1 MNNDLRQK
9 KKMSYTPVIIG
20 LCFLMVFTCLGFCS
34 SPKSLY
40 IKPVTEALG
49 IDRTLYSWN
58 DSFRYISTSVINI
71 FFGALMNHFG
81 PRKLIAAGFTALAL
95 SSLIY
100 ASATNVFMIYIG
112 GCLLGIGLSWTTTT
126 MVGSVVNRWCFEKK
140 GTIMGAIL
148 AANGLG
154 GALATQIVSPII
166 ESGAEGYRKAYFAVT
181 VILLCVGFV
190 VTVLF
195 RDKPKDAP
203 VAQHDVS
210 KHKNKKNAHDGLEFS
225 KAKKKAFFYIAAVCI
240 FVTGLVLQGITGVAA
255 AHLKDSGLDAGF
267 VASALSF
274 HSLALALFKFA
285 TGIIYDK
292 TGLRVTTGICCTT
305 AVVVMILLAMVTNSF
320 IGMIFAI
327 IYSVFSALALPLETI
342 MLPIYA
348 SDLFGERS
356 FNQVLGIFVSVNT
369 AGYALGAPLINWCFD
384 AFGSYT
390 PGFYVG
396 AALMVAV
403 TIGIQIVISL
413 AAKARKEAEAERQQ
427 EEVGENA

>member
-1 MNNDLRQK
+1 MSDLTQK
-9 KKMSYTPVIIG
+9 KKIGYTPVIVG

-40 IKPVTEALG
+40 IVPVTEALG
-49 IDRTLYSWN
+49 IDRSTYSWN
-58 DSFRYISTSVINI
+58 DSCRFIATSVVNV
-71 FFGALMNHFG
+71 FFGTLMNHFG
-81 PRKLIAAGFTALAL
+81 PRKLIAAGFVALAA

-100 ASATNVFMIYIG
+100 ATATNVLMIYLG

-166 ESGAEGYRKAYFAVT
+166 ESGADGYRKAYFVVAIILLSVGTLVT
-181 VILLCVGFV
+181 VF
-190 VTVLF
+190 F
-195 RDKPKDAP
+195 RDKPKDSV
-203 VAQHDVS
+203 VAKHDVS
-210 KHKNKKNAHDGLEFS
+210 KHSNKKNAHEGLEFDQ
-225 KAKKKAFFYIAAVCI
+225 AKKKAFFYIAAVCI
-240 FVTGLVLQGITGVAA
+240 FITGLVLQGITGVAA
-255 AHLKDSGLDAGF
+255 AHLKDAGLDAGF
-267 VASALSF
+267 VATVLSF
-274 HSLALALFKFA
+274 HSLALAVFKFL

-292 TGLRVTTGICCTT
+292 FGLRVTTSVCCIT
-305 AVVVMILLAMVTNSF
+305 AVAVMIFLALVTNTA
-320 IGMIFAI
+320 IGMIFAV
-327 IYSVFSALALPLETI
+327 IYGIFSALALPLETI

-369 AGYALGAPLINWCFD
+369 AGYALGAPLINMCFD
-384 AFGSYT
+384 VFGEYT

-396 AALMVAV
+396 AVLMLFV
-403 TIGIQIVISL
+403 TIGINVVISL
-413 AAKARKEAEAERQQ
+413 AHHTRKNNEAQK
-427 EEVGENA
+427 V

>member
-58 DSFRYISTSVINI
+58 DSCRYISTSIINI
-71 FFGALMNHFG
+71 FFGTLINHFG
-81 PRKLIAAGFTALAL
+81 PRKLIAAGFGTLAL
-95 SSLIY
+95 SSVIY
-100 ASATNVFMIYIG
+100 ACAANVFMLYLG

-154 GALATQIVSPII
+154 GALATQVVSPII
-166 ESGAEGYRKAYFAVT
+166 ESGAEGYRKAYFVVAL
-181 VILLCVGFV
+181 ILVCVGLV

-195 RDKPKDAP
+195 RDKPKNAT
-203 VAQHDVS
+203 VAQHNVS
-210 KHKNKKNAHDGLEFS
+210 KHKNKKDTHEGLEFS
-225 KAKKKAFFYIAAVCI
+225 KAKKKAFFYIASVCI

-255 AHLKDSGLDAGF
+255 AHLKDTGLDAGF
-267 VASALSF
+267 VATALSF
-274 HSLALALFKFA
+274 HSLSLAGFKFA

-292 TGLRVTTGICCTT
+292 TGLRVTTGICCIT
-305 AVVVMILLAMVTNSF
+305 AVVVMVLLAMVTNS
-320 IGMIFAI
+320 IMGMVFAV
-327 IYSVFSALALPLETI
+327 IYSIFSALALPLETI

-369 AGYALGAPLINWCFD
+369 AGYALGAPLINLCFD
-384 AFGSYT
+384 TFGSYT

-396 AALMVAV
+396 AALMLAV
-403 TIGIQIVISL
+403 TVGIQIVITL
-413 AAKARKEAEAERQQ
+413 ANIEKKKIAE
-427 EEVGENA
+427 NK